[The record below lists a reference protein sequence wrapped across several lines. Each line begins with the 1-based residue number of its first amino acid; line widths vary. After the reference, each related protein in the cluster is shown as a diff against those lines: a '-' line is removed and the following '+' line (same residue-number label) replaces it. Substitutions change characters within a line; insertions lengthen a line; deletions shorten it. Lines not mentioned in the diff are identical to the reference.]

1 MLILIAIFL
10 AQLVI
15 YGLLI
20 WALARLLGSYRP
32 LSRIAILLACLVVG
46 LNSGLLTAWLWPRL
60 DSIVYPNMPAFI
72 LGEQIYSW
80 ATQSVPP
87 GTPSPHFAII
97 WPLRIP
103 QVFIF
108 TSLLLLG
115 VTGIGLQVAY
125 NRRHH
130 DPSAR
135 VQEEIESAPR

>member
-1 MLILIAIFL
+1 MLVLIAIFL

-46 LNSGLLTAWLWPRL
+46 LISGLLTAWLWPRL
-60 DSIVYPNMPAFI
+60 DSIVYPNIPAFI

-87 GTPSPHFAII
+87 GTPSPHFAIA

-103 QVFIF
+103 QIFIF

-115 VTGIGLQVAY
+115 VTGIGLQATY
-125 NRRHH
+125 NRQHH
-130 DPSAR
+130 NPSVG
-135 VQEEIESAPR
+135 VQEEIESNP

>member
-20 WALARLLGSYRP
+20 WALARLLRIYRP
-32 LSRIAILLACLVVG
+32 LSRMAILLACLVVG
-46 LNSGLLTAWLWPRL
+46 LISGLLTAWLWPRL
-60 DSIVYPNMPAFI
+60 DSIVYPNMAAFI

-115 VTGIGLQVAY
+115 ITGIGLQVAY
-125 NRRHH
+125 NRRHLLN
-130 DPSAR
+130 
-135 VQEEIESAPR
+135 